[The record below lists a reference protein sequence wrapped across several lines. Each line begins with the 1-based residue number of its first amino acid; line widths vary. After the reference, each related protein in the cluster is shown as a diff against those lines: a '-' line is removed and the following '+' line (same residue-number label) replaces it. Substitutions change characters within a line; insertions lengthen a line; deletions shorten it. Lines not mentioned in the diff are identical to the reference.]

1 MSSQRNDMDNF
12 DTKSP
17 PAFLRRLLIEPEYR
31 AARHLLLLFVLVVT
45 ALNQAFM
52 TMRAGLEQM
61 GNGIFLQA
69 GYVFITYLVA
79 CYFNL
84 WVLLPRY
91 LLKKKYLLYTLYL
104 AATVLLLVVLQ
115 TVEER
120 AVLLHFDILD
130 EFYKLPR
137 VVITILSSFALVLLC
152 ISGGAMTV
160 LLKHWMINNQKVS
173 QLEKLHI
180 QSEVEQLKE
189 QVNPHL
195 LFNILNRTGVLAK
208 HRPGEASDMLLR
220 LSQLLR
226 YQLYDCNRERVLL
239 SAEIKFLNNYL
250 TLEKMYSDSFE
261 FGIEYDQGCS
271 HILVSPL
278 LFISFVQAAV
288 IRIYE
293 KDRRVKINIRFE
305 SDEQSVTFV
314 CRCDMEDLFRD
325 MNFSKIGRRLDILY
339 KNRYSLAVADKE
351 ITLNLE
357 IEDGR

>member
-1 MSSQRNDMDNF
+1 MDHF
-12 DTKSP
+12 DRTTP
-17 PAFLRRLLIEPEYR
+17 PSFLRKLLIEPEYR
-31 AARHLLLLFVLVVT
+31 IARHLLLILILVVT

-52 TMRAGLEQM
+52 TMRAGLEAM
-61 GNGIFLQA
+61 GSSIFLQA
-69 GYVFITYLVA
+69 GYAFITYLMA

-91 LLKKKYLLYTLYL
+91 LLKKKYLMYTLYL
-104 AATVLLLVVLQ
+104 SATVLLLVVLQ

-120 AVLLHFDILD
+120 AVLMHFDILD

-137 VVITILSSFALVLLC
+137 IVITILSSFALVLLC

-173 QLEKLHI
+173 RLEKLHI

-208 HRPGEASDMLLR
+208 HRPGEASDMLIR

-226 YQLYDCNRERVLL
+226 YQLYDCNREWVLL

-261 FGIEYDQGCS
+261 FDIEYDKGCS

-293 KDRRVKINIRFE
+293 KDRKAKINIGFE
-305 SDEQSVTFV
+305 SAESSITFT
-314 CRCDMEDLFRD
+314 CRCDMEDMFCD
-325 MNFSKIGRRLDILY
+325 MDFSKIGRRLDLLY
-339 KNRYSLAVADKE
+339 KNRFSLAVADNE

-357 IEDGR
+357 IDTGT

>member
-1 MSSQRNDMDNF
+1 MDNY
-12 DTKSP
+12 DRTTP
-17 PAFLRRLLIEPEYR
+17 PSFLRRLLIEPEYR
-31 AARHLLLLFVLVVT
+31 IARHSLLILILVVT

-52 TMRAGLEQM
+52 TMRDGLEVM
-61 GNGIFLQA
+61 GYGIFLQA
-69 GYVFITYLVA
+69 GYIFITYLVA

-91 LLKKKYLLYTLYL
+91 LLKKRYIAYTLYL
-104 AATVLLLVVLQ
+104 AATALLLVILH
-115 TVEER
+115 TIEER
-120 AVLLHFDILD
+120 TVLLHFDKLD

-137 VVITILSSFALVLLC
+137 IVITVLSSFALVLLC
-152 ISGGAMTV
+152 ISGVAMTV
-160 LLKHWMINNQKVS
+160 LLKHWMINNQKVN

-208 HRPGEASDMLLR
+208 HRPGEASDMLIR

-239 SAEIKFLNNYL
+239 SAEIKFLSNYL

-261 FGIEYDQGCS
+261 FDIEYDKGCS
-271 HILVSPL
+271 HTLVSPL

-293 KDRRVKINIRFE
+293 KDRRGKINIRFE
-305 SDEQSVTFV
+305 STESSVTFV
-314 CRCDMEDLFRD
+314 CRCNMEELFHDMD
-325 MNFSKIGRRLDILY
+325 FSKIGRRLDLLY
-339 KNRYSLAVADKE
+339 YNRYSFAVTDKE

-357 IEDGR
+357 LDADT